1 MLFSELFLKKK
12 KQKKKKKKEKEKMEK
27 KRKKR
32 KRKWEEL
39 LQGALFSVGSGAGWG
54 GGGSA
59 WLVILED
66 TSSRRCLTFN
76 WRLVRFLSPDYDQE
90 EIRICVE

>member
-1 MLFSELFLKKK
+1 MGGITARSPFFGGE
-12 KQKKKKKKEKEKMEK
+12 
-27 KRKKR
+27 R
-32 KRKWEEL
+32 
-39 LQGALFSVGSGAGWG
+39 GGVG

-59 WLVILED
+59 WLVILD
-66 TSSRRCLTFN
+66 DSSYRRCLTFN